1 MPRVRIVRCYLRSPG
16 EAPSV
21 RFVPLRE
28 FYLWKYYMTHHH
40 GKIVEGDET
49 SHWVDVDTYGAK
61 PPTQA
66 RPLEAVIRIDLQYWD
81 SRRATA
87 ALVQRYFPRDE
98 YDSIRDVFL
107 GHFPDYSTPSGRPVM
122 RRRMQ
127 EIDGYYIHPL
137 IPSTE

>member
-1 MPRVRIVRCYLRSPG
+1 MPRVMIVRCYLRSPG

-21 RFVPLRE
+21 RFVAQRE
-28 FYLWKYYMTHHH
+28 FFLWKYYMTHHH

-66 RPLEAVIRIDLQYWD
+66 RPLESVIRIDLQYWD
-81 SRRATA
+81 TQRSTA
-87 ALVQRYFPRDE
+87 ALVQRYFPLDE
-98 YDSIRDVFL
+98 YDSIRDLFL

-127 EIDGYYIHPL
+127 EVNGFYIHPR
-137 IPSTE
+137 IPSAE